1 MEFTTKMFLSL
12 EFKYL
17 VASDR
22 PLHSSRKFAICYM
35 YVHHKTFIGIGHE
48 TYIGIGH
55 ETFIGIGHE
64 IFIGIG
70 HETFIGIGHETLI
83 GIGHETFI
91 GIGQEDM
98 TLGGIR
104 DQVIVLSAC
113 SWINRD
119 IAADNQVLSL

>member
-64 IFIGIG
+64 TFIGIG
-70 HETFIGIGHETLI
+70 HETFI

-98 TLGGIR
+98 TLCGIR

-113 SWINRD
+113 SWINSSRQPS
-119 IAADNQVLSL
+119 ALSLSYCNWLKQL